1 MVAKFHKKIFSKRTI
16 IVLLFIV
23 FQMGTNTVFSQEKN
37 SEELSFKG
45 LTFQPGY
52 RIQTRYAYYE
62 SSNTNDIMIRRVR
75 LKANGDVFGMA
86 KYYVELKIDNTAQEG
101 KTPKAKIEAAYL
113 DFKLYEDVYLKVG
126 QYDVP
131 FTRSLL
137 TSDSKLLIMDRSIV
151 TDKLAN
157 LGLVDNTQGLLFY
170 GRPMGGHLEYSLGVF
185 DNEVFELANGQT
197 SKWSKSLMTAGRL
210 ALNLFDK
217 ESKPSSSGY
226 ADYRASYVGKGKRLS
241 LGVNAVQLKNVN
253 ENNSQYNLSAIGA
266 DIYANYKSFS
276 FEAEY
281 DKIEKDINGYG
292 WYTQIA
298 YLLPVEFGNK
308 FKIEPNLRYQE
319 YDNNKDIVGDRVDAT
334 SIGLNFYFKG
344 HNLKAQMDYTMYGE
358 ETNKLDNN
366 IFQIQL
372 QLDF

>member
-1 MVAKFHKKIFSKRTI
+1 MKKVI
-16 IVLLFIV
+16 ISIILFA
-23 FQMGTNTVFSQEKN
+23 TVINMSYAQENN
-37 SEELSFKG
+37 SADKQSEKLIFKG

-62 SSNTNDIMIRRVR
+62 SSSTNDIMIRRVR
-75 LKANGDVFGMA
+75 FKAKGDAFGIA
-86 KYYVELKIDNTAQEG
+86 KYYVEMKIDNSAQEG
-101 KTPKAKIEAAYL
+101 KTPKAKIETVYL
-113 DFKLYEDVYLKVG
+113 DFKLHENIYLKVG
-126 QYDVP
+126 IYDVP

-137 TSDSKLLIMDRSIV
+137 TSDSKVLFMDRSIV
-151 TDKLAN
+151 TNKLAK
-157 LGLVDNTQGLLFY
+157 LGLVDNTQGLLFH
-170 GRPMGGHLEYSLGVF
+170 GRPMDGHLEYSFGVF

-210 ALNLFDK
+210 GLNLFD
-217 ESKPSSSGY
+217 EEGKPSSRGY

-241 LGVNAVQLKNVN
+241 LGVNAVQLKNVH

-266 DIYANYKSFS
+266 DVFANYKSLS

-281 DKIEKDINGYG
+281 NKIKKDINSSG

-298 YLLPVEFGNK
+298 YLLPVELGRNI
-308 FKIEPNLRYQE
+308 KIEPNLRYQE
-319 YDNNKDIVGDRVDAT
+319 YDNNVDIVGDRVDAT
-334 SIGLNFYFKG
+334 SFGFNFYFKG

-358 ETNKLDNN
+358 ETTELDNN